1 MKKTFVILMGFIA
14 LFTLGACNQ
23 QTTVMTTTL
32 PPADIENV
40 YDIANVSELLA
51 IEPHRSYRLVAD
63 IDLSGIEWVP
73 IGTYTDAYRGIFDG
87 NGHSISNMT
96 ITQRND
102 HLNGLFAHVSGVV
115 KNLDILDYAITYS
128 TSFLTYAGGVC
139 GYLSGNIENVHVTGA
154 IDITNTASNSFVG
167 LLVGMSAA
175 KVTQSMTAP
184 EFVANRIEKTSASG
198 TLNVDGDNFTYVGG
212 LVGKVNNTIIN
223 KNEVD
228 VAITGF
234 SRTYRIYAGGL
245 IGYHYGGILAGFEA
259 SVDDVTIP
267 VSKNLVRADINLTAS
282 GIKGSIG
289 GFMGYSHY
297 GLIEDN
303 VIKADLNLAGITL
316 HASMLIAEV
325 WHGSLSSNASA
336 GTMTIVL
343 RTPQERVVSSLFA
356 FKNETTTMEDC
367 YYLIDTSETLF
378 EPVGTLATLANLQD
392 ASWYEGW
399 LDWTGFLTMDAAANL
414 FLDDSE

>member
-1 MKKTFVILMGFIA
+1 MKKTLVIIMGFIA
-14 LFTLGACNQ
+14 LFALGGCNQ

-32 PPADIENV
+32 PPADTENV
-40 YDIANVSELLA
+40 YDIATAAELLA
-51 IEPHRSYRLVAD
+51 VEPHRSYRLVAD

-73 IGTYTDAYRGIFDG
+73 IGTYSDTYRGIFDG
-87 NGHSISNMT
+87 NGHSIRNMM

-115 KNLDILDYAITYS
+115 KNLDILDYSITY
-128 TSFLTYAGGVC
+128 TTTFLTYAGGVC
-139 GYLSGNIENVHVTGA
+139 GYLSGNIQNVNVTGE
-154 IDITNTASNSFVG
+154 IDITNSESNSFVG

-184 EFVANRIEKTSASG
+184 EFVANRIEETSAMGSV
-198 TLNVDGDNFTYVGG
+198 NVDGDNFTYVGG
-212 LVGKVNNTIIN
+212 LVGKVNNTIIT

-234 SRTYRIYAGGL
+234 SQTYRIYAGGL

-259 SVDDVTIP
+259 SVNDVTIP
-267 VSKNLVRADINLTAS
+267 VSKNLVVADIELTAS

-303 VIKADLNLAGITL
+303 LIKADLNLAGITL

-325 WHGSLSSNASA
+325 WHGNLSSNASA
-336 GTMTIVL
+336 GTLTIQL

-356 FKNETTTMEDC
+356 FKNESTTINDC

-378 EPVGTLATLANLQD
+378 EPVGTLVTLANLQD

-399 LDWTGFLTMDAAANL
+399 LDWTGFTTIEAAVNL